1 MRRLPLVL
9 LVVLSAACSAPA
21 DDDTAAAPD
30 TLTRAQR
37 DSVIGA
43 SSLPG
48 ARSVQRA
55 IDTRDSAS
63 ARNAA
68 IDSLM
73 KD

>member
-1 MRRLPLVL
+1 MRRVPFVL

-21 DDDTAAAPD
+21 DDETAAVPD

-37 DSVIGA
+37 DSVIAA

-48 ARSVQRA
+48 ARGVQSA
-55 IDTRDSAS
+55 IDTRDSAN

-68 IDSLM
+68 MDSLL